1 MHHES
6 HLLGIWRKRNL
17 GSTPRL
23 HLADEAWFIVVCC
36 DGDVDLLRLSTF
48 LYGIDFAIETIAE
61 QTIIGRGEESYRILL
76 LLGNLGILSACDVAA
91 VDIEGTILLAEI
103 VEALVVG
110 SPYRVAVFALEGSK
124 LLILSVVEHPDIS
137 GDRRSMVLAPCILI
151 TLLVVIEHLTVLVDA
166 DVLHWKNRIQLR
178 TTALSAYLVNL

>member
-6 HLLGIWRKRNL
+6 HLLGIWRKGNL
-17 GSTPRL
+17 GSAPRL
-23 HLADEAWFIVVCC
+23 YLADEARFIVVCS
-36 DGDVDLLRLSTF
+36 DGDVDLLRLCTF

-61 QTIIGRGEESYRILL
+61 QTVVRRSEETDRILL

-110 SPYRVAVFALEGSK
+110 SPYRVAVLALEGSK
-124 LLILSVVEHPDIS
+124 LLVLSVVEHPDIS

-151 TLLVVIEHLTVLVDA
+151 TLLVVIEHLAVLVDA
-166 DVLHWKNRIQLR
+166 DVLHRKNRIQLR
-178 TTALSAYLVNL
+178 TTALSAYLINL